1 MSTIVGKGIISA
13 GGGGE
18 LNIAYGLTPPT
29 DTSKLWVRIANKP
42 DNVEAKAI
50 IQFGNETLTGTDI
63 MLPTPPNGSSTRFYP
78 VNLVYC
84 NGYYYCTGT
93 YSPTGST
100 SSDHTLQKL
109 YRLSNGTWTEVAAF
123 EFGNE
128 HYLCATAVVGNKI
141 YFVGGHT
148 YTGDSANSYR
158 ISTNDYSNQ
167 GVAVYNTESN
177 TLIEYPNILPNKSTQ
192 VICTAVVG
200 SRIYLF
206 GGNYASTST
215 TGQAMGGQSIV
226 RFIDTSLPELVV
238 SDAGDLLIG
247 DPNTIVSNRGG
258 YSSAV
263 VGTDVY
269 LLAGNAITLYSNT
282 TTAINPS
289 YVMSVYHTTT
299 ETCERLNITHT
310 LRERSVVPMFCC
322 CGWSFGKYV
331 YFLGGRKRDES
342 CTTSP
347 QSSLKIRQPFS
358 DLAEEK
364 VWRYDI
370 EQKVL
375 VQLDTHV
382 TATQFN
388 TVPFASN
395 VLVAGASATGGN
407 VVYKFAG
414 KSELAENHLLI
425 QEDLFGNEWSAIKS
439 KDVNF
444 IIGVQAVYLGNTNGY
459 ADEVD
464 AYLYDST
471 ENQWKKLDGT
481 GYVADALK
489 ALSVLGVQ

>member
-1 MSTIVGKGIISA
+1 MANIMRLGGGGAA
-13 GGGGE
+13 GGGEE
-18 LNIAYGLTPPT
+18 LNVAYGLTPPS
-29 DTSKLWVRIANKP
+29 DTSKLWVKIANKP
-42 DNVEAKAI
+42 SNVEAKAT
-50 IQFGNETLTGTDI
+50 IQFGDEALTGADM
-63 MLPTPPNGSSTRFYP
+63 MLPTSPNNSSYQFYP

-93 YSPTGST
+93 VYEL
-100 SSDHTLQKL
+100 DRNLQKL
-109 YRLSNGTWTEVAAF
+109 YRLSNGTWTAVATF
-123 EFGNE
+123 EYEKE

-141 YFVGGHT
+141 YFIGGHKW
-148 YTGDSANSYR
+148 TGTTANSYR
-158 ISTNDYSNQ
+158 MATNNYSNQ
-167 GVAVYNTESN
+167 GVAVYDTEAN
-177 TLIEYPNILPNKSTQ
+177 TLVEYPNLLPNVATQ
-192 VICTAVVG
+192 VICPAVVG

-206 GGNYASTST
+206 GGNYASGSN
-215 TGQAMGGQSIV
+215 TGQPTGGQSTV
-226 RFIDTSLPELVV
+226 RFIDTSLPELAV
-238 SDAGDLLIG
+238 SDAGELLIG
-247 DPNTIVSNRGG
+247 SPSTTEANRGG
-258 YSSAV
+258 YSAAV
-263 VGTDVY
+263 VGTDVF
-269 LLAGNAITLYSNT
+269 LLAGSAMTSYYNDT
-282 TTAINPS
+282 TKIDPS
-289 YVMSVYHTTT
+289 HVMSVYHTAT
-299 ETCERLNITHT
+299 EKCERLNITHT
-310 LRERSVVPMFCC
+310 LLRNSIVPIFCC

-331 YFLGGRKRDES
+331 YFLGGRERDES
-342 CTTSP
+342 CTTTIKM
-347 QSSLKIRQPFS
+347 SLKFKEPFTN
-358 DLAEEK
+358 LAQEK

-375 VQLDTHV
+375 VQLDTQV
-382 TATQFN
+382 AATQFN

-395 VLVAGASATGGN
+395 VLVAGASATGGD

-444 IIGVQAVYLGNTNGY
+444 IIGVQAVYLGNANGY

>member
-1 MSTIVGKGIISA
+1 MIGRTNVAA

-18 LNIAYGLTPPT
+18 LNIAYGLTPPS
-29 DTSKLWVRIANKP
+29 DTSKLWVKIANKP

-50 IQFGNETLTGTDI
+50 IQFGDEALTGADM
-63 MLPTPPNGSSTRFYP
+63 MLPTSPNSSSYQFYP

-123 EFGNE
+123 EYEKE

-141 YFVGGHT
+141 YFIGGHT
-148 YTGDSANSYR
+148 WDGTTANSYKM
-158 ISTNDYSNQ
+158 SSSNKSNR
-167 GVAVYNTESN
+167 GVAVYDTEAN
-177 TLIEYPNILPNKSTQ
+177 TLIEYPKLLPNIATQ

-206 GGNYASTST
+206 GGNYALDST
-215 TGQAMGGQSIV
+215 TGQPTGGQSTV

-238 SDAGDLLIG
+238 SDAGELLIG
-247 DPNTIVSNRGG
+247 SPSTTEANRGG
-258 YSSAV
+258 YSAAV
-263 VGTDVY
+263 VGTDVF
-269 LLAGNAITLYSNT
+269 LLAGSAMTSYYNDT
-282 TTAINPS
+282 TKIDS
-289 YVMSVYHTTT
+289 SHVMSVYHTAT
-299 ETCERLNITHT
+299 EKCERLNITHT
-310 LRERSVVPMFCC
+310 LVRNSVVPMFCC

-331 YFLGGRKRDES
+331 YFLGGRERDES
-342 CTTSP
+342 CTTTIKM
-347 QSSLKIRQPFS
+347 SLKFKQPFS
-358 DLAEEK
+358 SLAQEK

-375 VQLDTHV
+375 VQLDTQV